1 MNQVGLFN
9 PFVSRAEGEDP
20 LTWAFLSGLKYD
32 PLLRVF
38 LRDLVQTRLPS
49 AFTPAGTPWE
59 PAHVSMHGRR
69 IEPPPT
75 CLVSVVL
82 TGEPTYEEIR
92 VGWSDR
98 ERRYDG
104 VVAYADGWTLI
115 ITNKLR
121 HGGAWKDQSRP
132 SRSLIPDGIDDVR
145 LYDWAVCLQWPEILG
160 GVLLRTRSALL
171 PLGNRELAEDLLS
184 FVEEMYPALTP
195 YRTFELCGG
204 RQEALEWRTCRLVR
218 DIANLSGVECD
229 GAHLYRPGRIARRIS
244 FTLLAAEEE
253 PWQLSASL
261 RAAGTAA
268 EANAFHDALLAGS
281 GRAGFLC
288 LDGYDG
294 WHVEPTLN
302 FSFMGRKLV
311 WADSPCGLAVYL
323 GHFFSDVRP
332 YGRRRRD
339 EWAALIREWE
349 QVGIIAPQD
358 GDRIQEILGDRPFM
372 DVNPEFLVYRDWECD
387 TVIALEKEGRLSARV
402 RDALAT
408 PLGAWGETLG
418 DA

>member
-1 MNQVGLFN
+1 MARISRFN
-9 PFVSRAEGEDP
+9 PLDPRPQHEDP
-20 LTWAFLSGLKYD
+20 LMRAFLAALKYD
-32 PLLRVF
+32 SLLQVA
-38 LRDLVQTRLPS
+38 LRTLVQAFLPS
-49 AFTPAGTPWE
+49 GSKPFGTPWE
-59 PAHVSMHGRR
+59 PAHVSMLGGR
-69 IEPPPT
+69 IVPAPSY
-75 CLVSVVL
+75 LISVVF
-82 TGEPTYEEIR
+82 TGEPTCEEIR
-92 VGWSDR
+92 VRWSDR

-104 VVAYADGWTLI
+104 IVAYADGWTLLV
-115 ITNKLR
+115 TNKLR
-121 HGGAWKDQSRP
+121 HGSAWKDQLSP
-132 SRSLIPDGIDDVR
+132 ARSSVPDGVDDVR
-145 LYDWAVCLQWPEILG
+145 LYDWAVCLQWPEVLG
-160 GVLLRTRSALL
+160 GVLRCTRPALL
-171 PLGNRELAEDLLS
+171 PLGNRELADDLLS
-184 FVEEMYPALTP
+184 FVEEMYPAVTP
-195 YRTFELCGG
+195 YRTFELCGD

-244 FTLLAAEEE
+244 FTLLATEEE

-268 EANAFHDALLAGS
+268 EANAFHDALLAGNR
-281 GRAGFLC
+281 RAGFLF

-311 WADSPCGLAVYL
+311 WADSPCGLPVYL

-332 YGRRRRD
+332 YGRRGRD
-339 EWAALIREWE
+339 EWSALIREWE
-349 QVGIIAPQD
+349 QDGIIAPQD

-387 TVIALEKEGRLSARV
+387 TVIALEKEGRLAARV

-408 PLGAWGETLG
+408 PLAAWGETLG
-418 DA
+418 DG